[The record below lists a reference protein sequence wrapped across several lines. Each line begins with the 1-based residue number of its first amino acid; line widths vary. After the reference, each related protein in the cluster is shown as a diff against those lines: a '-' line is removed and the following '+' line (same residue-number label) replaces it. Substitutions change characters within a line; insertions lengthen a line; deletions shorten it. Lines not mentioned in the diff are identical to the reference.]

1 MMISTNRKLTGREFI
16 EEMKREYNSI
26 DDLEEL
32 VSNTNDMK
40 MYVDLRNWKYY
51 RNHLD
56 EEIEITQTVI
66 SQNH

>member
-1 MMISTNRKLTGREFI
+1 MISTNRKLTGREFI

-56 EEIEITQTVI
+56 EEIEVIQTVI